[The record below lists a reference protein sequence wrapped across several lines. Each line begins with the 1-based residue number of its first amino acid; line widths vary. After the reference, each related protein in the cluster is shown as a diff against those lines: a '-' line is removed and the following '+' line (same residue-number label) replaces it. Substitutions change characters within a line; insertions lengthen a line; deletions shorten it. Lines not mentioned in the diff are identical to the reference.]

1 MRRRIKKE
9 PPQKKEAKNTVFFL
23 RKYCVKGCFN
33 HPIILFSQFWM
44 CFLLCICLTIITMH
58 TKMPPPTDPK
68 RLWDFR
74 GEKKEKKNIMIWLK
88 TITCRHTS
96 TFLTKKKLWRVWWC
110 GIKLPDEAFEQA
122 EKNADKCE
130 LVLHCGIYPNI
141 LHIAISIQP
150 ICTNEKCVGL
160 GYWKCGAYRYNA
172 MTVNNYSTQCA
183 QHVHRGKEKR
193 ARPVVRLAGV
203 HSAPPLA
210 QGWWRS
216 VNNSIWV
223 ALFHR

>member
-1 MRRRIKKE
+1 MKLYITFLSPVVALTPGNRGWG
-9 PPQKKEAKNTVFFL
+9 NSGFLFFGRGKV
-23 RKYCVKGCFN
+23 RKPG
-33 HPIILFSQFWM
+33 
-44 CFLLCICLTIITMH
+44 
-58 TKMPPPTDPK
+58 
-68 RLWDFR
+68 
-74 GEKKEKKNIMIWLK
+74 KKNIMIWLK

-110 GIKLPDEAFEQA
+110 GIKLPGEAFEQA

-141 LHIAISIQP
+141 LHIAISIQS

-160 GYWKCGAYRYNA
+160 GYWKFGAYRYNYNA
-172 MTVNNYSTQCA
+172 MAVNNYSIYPVRSL

-203 HSAPPLA
+203 HSAPPLQPALA

-223 ALFHR
+223 ALLHR